1 MLCVCY
7 VCVICAM
14 CVCGCLLCVCV
25 VCVLVCL
32 TMSLWCFQLAEGV
45 GLLLFEVC
53 KGVPMQ
59 FHTCTA
65 KVSRS
70 PVTPP
75 MSCDPPPPQVLP
87 LLLSLMGDAHLPT
100 QEMFRSLT
108 IMVELMAE
116 HTRREHA
123 SLLWDCL
130 LVGCDQLGLY
140 YHRTCTCCI
149 WVVKLWECPI
159 H

>member
-1 MLCVCY
+1 MGV
-7 VCVICAM
+7 M
-14 CVCGCLLCVCV
+14 CVKCACLFDPVP
-25 VCVLVCL
+25 
-32 TMSLWCFQLAEGV
+32 FQLAEGV

-53 KGVPMQ
+53 KGLPMQ
-59 FHTCTA
+59 FHT

-70 PVTPP
+70 PAP
-75 MSCDPPPPQVLP
+75 MSCDPHPPQVLP
-87 LLLSLMGDAHLPT
+87 LLSLMGDAHLPT

-116 HTRREHA
+116 RTRREHA

-130 LVGCDQLGLY
+130 LVGCDQPKLY
-140 YHRTCTCCI
+140 YHSTCTCCI